1 METVLLHLHPDFT
14 EELESVIQ
22 KWNVAQ
28 VHYYFRG
35 IRPPK
40 ILETNLLTGGAIH
53 ANELFKAAEQIRNA
67 HSYDSN
73 NGIMIFTEKR
83 IFETGY
89 YQLYAVGVGNKS
101 SLSLD
106 FTRKLFEQKQFNGEY
121 IFRAILLSIL
131 NMLAQ
136 KAGINSHDETRGC
149 ILDFCNNMPDIIYGI
164 EAGPKFCDSCSKKI
178 KSRGKEFLFELS
190 RAASNTKE
198 ILEQDKIVSKRVIS
212 YEKVRLQ
219 EPSSEFN
226 YDIALSFAGED
237 RIYAEQLANELVKH
251 NVRVFYDGFEKAT
264 LWGKDLFVYLSDLY
278 RLRSKYCVLFL
289 SKYYNAKLWT
299 NHERR
304 AAQSRAFQENKEYI
318 LPIHLDD
325 TEIPGILNTTGY
337 VNWHEE
343 GAVKITNY
351 LIQKLKNEK

>member
-14 EELESVIQ
+14 EELEGVIQ
-22 KWNVAQ
+22 RWNNVQA
-28 VHYYFRG
+28 HYYFRG

-40 ILETNLLTGGAIH
+40 ELETNLLTGGAIP
-53 ANELFKAAEQIRNA
+53 ANELFKVAEQIRKA
-67 HSYDSN
+67 LGYDNSD
-73 NGIMIFTEKR
+73 GIMIFTEKR

-89 YQLYAVGVGNKS
+89 YQLYAAGVGNKS

-106 FTRKLFEQKQFNGEY
+106 FARNFFGQKRFNGEY
-121 IFRAILLSIL
+121 IFRAVLLSIL

-136 KAGINSHDETRGC
+136 KAGVDSHDETRGC
-149 ILDFCNNMPDIIYGI
+149 ILDFCNNMPDIVYGI

-178 KSRGKEFLFELS
+178 KSHGKEYLFELS
-190 RAASNTKE
+190 KAVSNTKE
-198 ILEQDKIVSKRVIS
+198 ILEQDKVVSKRVVS

-219 EPSSEFN
+219 EPNSEFK

-237 RIYAEQLANELVKH
+237 RTYAEQLANELVKH
-251 NVRVFYDGFEKAT
+251 NIRVFYDGFEKAN

-289 SKYYNAKLWT
+289 SKNYNAKLWT
-299 NHERR
+299 NHERQ
-304 AAQSRAFQENKEYI
+304 AAQSRAFKENKEYI
-318 LPIHLDD
+318 LPIRLDD

-337 VNWHEE
+337 MSWHEE
-343 GAVKITNY
+343 GAGNITNY
-351 LIQKLKNEK
+351 LIQKLNNDN